1 LTLRPTSRAGTTRL
15 SPMEMDHPILD
26 KPEVLHLIFHP
37 RPEYAISTE
46 PSGVETIS
54 IEVESGVSIAGR
66 LYAAGSNAPLI
77 LYWHGNGEI
86 AADYDSIAPLY
97 TGMGI
102 SLLVI
107 DYRGYGRSTGSPSCS
122 SLLSDAVTF
131 LRSTDVI
138 FDQHD
143 LAPSR
148 LYAMGRSLG
157 SAAAIEAASQEE
169 RGLSGLIVESGFADT
184 FALLRRLGLAVEGT
198 TDSRDGF
205 GNASKIAHV
214 TIPTLVIHG
223 ENDVLIPP
231 RDGEG
236 LFQSS
241 GAKEK
246 RLLILPGA
254 GHNDLML
261 VGQTRYFGAIQAFVF
276 RKQGG

>member
-1 LTLRPTSRAGTTRL
+1 LTLRPTSRVRTTRL

-37 RPEYAISTE
+37 RPEYASSTAS
-46 PSGVETIS
+46 PGVETIS
-54 IEVESGVSIAGR
+54 IEVESGVSIGGR
-66 LYAAGSNAPLI
+66 LWAAGSSAPLI
-77 LYWHGNGEI
+77 LFWHGNGEI

-97 TGMGI
+97 TRMGI

-107 DYRGYGRSTGSPSCS
+107 DYRGYGRSTGHPTGS
-122 SLLSDAVTF
+122 SLLSDALSL

-143 LAPSR
+143 LTPSR
-148 LYAMGRSLG
+148 LYAVGRSLG
-157 SAAAIEAASQEE
+157 SAAAIEAASQAGEE
-169 RGLSGLIVESGFADT
+169 LSGLIVESGFADT
-184 FALLRRLGLAVEGT
+184 FALLRRLGLGVEGIT
-198 TDSRDGF
+198 ESRDGF
-205 GNASKIAHV
+205 GNASKMALV

-223 ENDVLIPP
+223 ADDVLIPAQ
-231 RDGEG
+231 DGEE
-236 LFQSS
+236 LFQCC

-261 VGQTRYFGAIQAFVF
+261 VGQMRYFQAIQAFVF
-276 RKQGG
+276 SKQGG